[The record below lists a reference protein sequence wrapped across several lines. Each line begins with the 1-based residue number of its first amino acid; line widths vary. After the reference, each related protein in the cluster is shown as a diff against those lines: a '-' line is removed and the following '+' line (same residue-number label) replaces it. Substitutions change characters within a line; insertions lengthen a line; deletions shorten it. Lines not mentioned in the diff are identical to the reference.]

1 MARFQV
7 IMTAPALAPAACR
20 LLEEAGCAVHMM
32 APYPRAPAIATLA
45 RALRADA
52 ILCRQGQ
59 VDARVMAAAPSLKII
74 ARHGVGVD
82 EVDVAAARA
91 RGIMVTN
98 APGSNSAAVAEHA
111 LALILA
117 LVKQLKPL
125 GAAVAQ
131 GGWRDGANAPGDLA
145 GKRLGLVGFG
155 AIGQAVARLALAFGV
170 VVSAFDPTASP
181 TVLPEVRRAAGL
193 ADLLGDSDI
202 LSLHCPLTPVTHHL
216 IDAAAL
222 AALPSGAFVVNT
234 ARGGLIDEAALRA
247 ALDAGHL
254 GGAALDVFE
263 SEPPSSSEPL
273 RDHPRV
279 LITPHAA
286 GTTPGA
292 LERMG
297 VMAAECIAA
306 RLTGAPVPRERIIC
320 G

>member
-1 MARFQV
+1 MSERKKVLVTQPIHESGTALLEPHFAVRVAPDASPETLLAEARDAHAILV
-7 IMTAPALAPAACR
+7 RTAPITRELIEAAKD
-20 LLEEAGCAVHMM
+20 L
-32 APYPRAPAIATLA
+32 
-45 RALRADA
+45 
-52 ILCRQGQ
+52 Q
-59 VDARVMAAAPSLKII
+59 II

>member
-7 IMTAPALAPAACR
+7 IMTAPTLAPAACR

-32 APYPRAPAIATLA
+32 APYPRAPAIAALA

-98 APGSNSAAVAEHA
+98 APGSNSEAVAEHA

-170 VVSAFDPTASP
+170 VVSAFDPTAPP

-193 ADLLGDSDI
+193 ADLFGGSDI
-202 LSLHCPLTPVTHHL
+202 LSLHCPLTPATHHL

-222 AALPSGAFVVNT
+222 AALPPGAFVVNT

-279 LITPHAA
+279 LVTPHAA

-297 VMAAECIAA
+297 VMAAECIVA